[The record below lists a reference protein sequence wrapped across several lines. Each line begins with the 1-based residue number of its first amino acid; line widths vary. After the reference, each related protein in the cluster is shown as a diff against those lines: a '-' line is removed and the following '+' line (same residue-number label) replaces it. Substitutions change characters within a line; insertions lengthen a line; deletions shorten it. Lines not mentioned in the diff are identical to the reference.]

1 MPTDDPDETLDLSE
15 AVAIIKRSERPVLQ
29 TLWPM
34 LLVWGLASIAI
45 GTSLAVFGT
54 ERPSRIVL
62 SVVLLTCAV
71 ASALVMQ
78 IMGWGIY
85 GPVLGRI
92 RTTLAFA
99 VAAMGAIGLAT
110 ALVSAPTVA
119 GVPTVRAASVAA
131 LTVGMAWG
139 IVTTLTTLNRR
150 HPCGGIV
157 WVAFYVVILTAYIVA
172 PLPLGAYV
180 LILGGV
186 GDLIGTIPTRAT
198 EARPGA
204 NTLSPGR

>member
-1 MPTDDPDETLDLSE
+1 MPTGNPDETLDLSE

-131 LTVGMAWG
+131 LAVGMAWA
-139 IVTTLTTLNRR
+139 VVNTLTVLDRR
-150 HPCGGIV
+150 RPLTGIL
-157 WVAFYVVILTAYIVA
+157 WVIFCPALLAAYIAA
-172 PLPLGAYV
+172 PLPLGGYI
-180 LILGGV
+180 LIASGV
-186 GDLIGTIPTRAT
+186 VDLIGAIPTRANET
-198 EARPGA
+198 RPGA
-204 NTLSPGR
+204 TTLSPCR